1 MFDPTRG
8 SYSLGRVLLRRNT
21 LYMIIGWWI
30 CNFKSILFNNL
41 TVLTSITGPIIVPP
55 GIAAKFLDCGCA
67 WESVCSLQNGIN
79 CRQVRVLYFLP
90 ADTLCLN
97 NASSQTLVNWIFSSS
112 DSKSWMFSCKLLPN
126 ASFGG
131 MPKVLLL
138 VISHML
144 MNLWSRILV
153 ASLVPFLPLSSRTV
167 HTKSKLLRKCWADS
181 QNEGFRTRV
190 LCLKYP
196 HWRAWFLF
204 LSTFSEFHDSKHWH
218 L

>member
-79 CRQVRVLYFLP
+79 CRQVEFCISSQLILCVWTMQVRKPLWIEFSRPAIRNHECFLASCFQMQVLEGCQKFYFL
-90 ADTLCLN
+90 
-97 NASSQTLVNWIFSSS
+97 WF
-112 DSKSWMFSCKLLPN
+112 
-126 ASFGG
+126 
-131 MPKVLLL
+131 
-138 VISHML
+138 
-144 MNLWSRILV
+144 
-153 ASLVPFLPLSSRTV
+153 
-167 HTKSKLLRKCWADS
+167 HTC
-181 QNEGFRTRV
+181 
-190 LCLKYP
+190 
-196 HWRAWFLF
+196 
-204 LSTFSEFHDSKHWH
+204 
-218 L
+218 